1 MPDRP
6 RVFDPESRTTEL
18 VGRPRPTVRDAYHLL
33 LSAPWWIDLAVI
45 AGMFLLVNLVFAGLY
60 LVVGGVDQARPG
72 SFADA
77 FFFSVQTLATIGY
90 GQMHPVSA
98 GANVLVTVEALFGL
112 VITAL
117 ATGLVFA
124 KFSVVRPRFVFARV
138 AVVTPLDGIPTLMVR
153 VGNERGNYIVDAAV
167 HLVLMRTERTAEG
180 PTLYRMHD
188 LTPVRE
194 RSPAF
199 VRGWVVMH
207 AIDDESPLHGAT
219 AESLRASDSEL
230 LVTLAGVDGTTGQY
244 VHARHSYLD
253 DEILFGR
260 RYVDLVTEL
269 PDGRI
274 RIDLR
279 RFHEVQPDGP
289 ASPPE

>member
-1 MPDRP
+1 VPDRP

-18 VGRPRPTVRDAYHLL
+18 IGRPRATFRDAYHLL
-33 LSAPWWIDLAVI
+33 ISAPWWVDLAVI
-45 AGMFLLVNLVFAGLY
+45 AAIFLAVNLVFAGLY
-60 LVVGGVDQARPG
+60 LAVGGVAEARPG

-124 KFSVVRPRFVFARV
+124 RFSVVRPRFVFARV
-138 AVVTPLDGIPTLMVR
+138 AVVTVLDGVPTLVVR
-153 VGNERGNYIVDAAV
+153 VGNERGSYIVDAAV
-167 HLVLMRTERTAEG
+167 RLVLLRTERTAEG
-180 PTLYRMHD
+180 ATLYRMRD
-188 LTPVRE
+188 LTPIRE

-199 VRGWVVMH
+199 ARGWTVMH
-207 AIDDESPLHGAT
+207 AIDGSSPLHGAT
-219 AESLRASDSEL
+219 PESLRASDSEL
-230 LVTLAGVDGTTGQY
+230 LVTLVGVDGTSGQY

-260 RYVDLVTEL
+260 RYVDMVTEL

-279 RFHEVQPDGP
+279 RFHEVEPD
-289 ASPPE
+289 AAQ